1 MWVTQLFPLMRIWLH
16 YWYQDLYTIPAT
28 HFSIDAGIWPPL
40 HEFLSETLIFH
51 SCPPGSAIP
60 VDGKLIAVRHQSVS
74 SLQDLRLLHIK
85 PDKRIWLRIVD
96 PASSRRTL
104 RQDSIRVLHL
114 FRSWL
119 EGLPPF
125 RSMRAKPYW
134 PGQAAADAC
143 ASGSTC
149 QIGGFISHV
158 SGRVCW
164 FSESFSHQDFEALPL
179 TLDANMQRSI
189 SAFETLAQIA
199 LVWIVATTF
208 PGFRLPICL
217 KSLSDNSGAES
228 VGNKLFT
235 TSRPL
240 CYLVEVLTRLASITG
255 IELDISHIAGA
266 DNS

>member
-1 MWVTQLFPLMRIWLH
+1 
-16 YWYQDLYTIPAT
+16 
-28 HFSIDAGIWPPL
+28 
-40 HEFLSETLIFH
+40 
-51 SCPPGSAIP
+51 
-60 VDGKLIAVRHQSVS
+60 
-74 SLQDLRLLHIK
+74 
-85 PDKRIWLRIVD
+85 
-96 PASSRRTL
+96 
-104 RQDSIRVLHL
+104 
-114 FRSWL
+114 
-119 EGLPPF
+119 
-125 RSMRAKPYW
+125 
-134 PGQAAADAC
+134 
-143 ASGSTC
+143 
-149 QIGGFISHV
+149 
-158 SGRVCW
+158 
-164 FSESFSHQDFEALPL
+164 
-179 TLDANMQRSI
+179 MQRSI